1 MAPAIPA
8 LLFVLLIGILIAD
21 VVEFSFSKLGIPGWV
36 TLLIF
41 LATLIGSTINI
52 PIWRRGGFVSP
63 GDNFNHFHRF
73 FGYHPPVAAY
83 QTIAINVGGAVI
95 PILLSLWL
103 LPHTHVLRTIIA
115 TAVVAVVVHL
125 SATIVPG
132 SGVEMPIWIAPLVAA
147 LSALLLTWGDRAA
160 PMAYIAGSI
169 GALLGADISNLGHLA
184 ALGPG
189 TLSIGGAGVFDGV
202 FLSGFVA
209 ALISFDR
216 PRKPRLPR
224 SSAPIG

>member
-21 VVEFSFSKLGIPGWV
+21 VVEFSFAKLGIPGWA

-52 PIWRRGGFVSP
+52 PIWRRGGIVSP
-63 GDNFNHFHRF
+63 GYWTHPNRIF
-73 FGYHPPVAAY
+73 FYHPPVTNY

-103 LPHTHVLRTIIA
+103 LPHTHILRTIVA
-115 TAVVAVVVHL
+115 TAIVAVVVHM
-125 SATIVPG
+125 SATVVPG

-147 LSALLLTWGDRAA
+147 VSALVLTFGDRAA

-216 PRKPRLPR
+216 PRKPHLPR
-224 SSAPIG
+224 PTAPVS

>member
-8 LLFVLLIGILIAD
+8 ILFVLLIGILLAD
-21 VVEFSFSKLGIPGWV
+21 VVEFSFSKLGIPGWA

-41 LATLIGSTINI
+41 LATLVGSSINV
-52 PIWRRGGFVSP
+52 PIWRRGGFVTP
-63 GDNFNHFHRF
+63 GYIGRLHHMFY
-73 FGYHPPVAAY
+73 YHPPAVDY
-83 QTIAINVGGAVI
+83 QTIAINVGGALI
-95 PILLSLWL
+95 PILLSIWL
-103 LPHTHVLRTIIA
+103 LPHTHLVRTLVA
-115 TAVVAVVVHL
+115 TVIVAVIVHM
-125 SATIVPG
+125 SASVVPG
-132 SGVEMPIWIAPLVAA
+132 RGVEMPIWLAPLAA
-147 LSALLLTWGDRAA
+147 AACVLLLTFGDRAA

-169 GALLGADISNLGHLA
+169 GALIGADISNLGHLA

-216 PRKPRLPR
+216 PRRPHIPRP
-224 SSAPIG
+224 SAPVA